1 MADKRQQKKDL
12 YECLR
17 LSRDASPDDI
27 KQAYREL
34 AREKHPD
41 KGGTKEEFQEIQEA
55 YDVLKDDKR
64 RQMYDMTGNS
74 MDGPNEDDISHVNM
88 AHGIPFNFMPGMGP
102 FGIPGVSFDF
112 SDLFGGARG
121 PGPMKMEKGPN
132 KQHDIGLSFKDFY
145 NGKELN
151 LQFKQSR
158 KCTECNGSGSEKSEI
173 CSGCKGG
180 GKKSMMRMLGPGI
193 MAATTGVCNQCNGV
207 GKKTVIV
214 CKRCNGKCFFEMEK
228 VLKVEIKPGM
238 VEGENLVFERECSD
252 SKDFENPGDVI
263 LTLRLSES
271 SDKIDWDCDSG
282 NIFYKINISFAQS
295 LLGFQTKL
303 VDHPSGKEPVFAY
316 KKGAILN
323 GAKVK
328 AKGYGMPRKDGTFG
342 NLVFLINVSK
352 PLKETWSPEELLL
365 LETVLQTKRD
375 ALEGIEM
382 EHED

>member
-1 MADKRQQKKDL
+1 MADRKKDL
-12 YECLR
+12 YECLG
-17 LSRDASPDDI
+17 LTRDASPDDI
-27 KQAYREL
+27 KRAYRDL

-41 KGGTKEEFQEIQEA
+41 KGGTKEEFHAIQEA
-55 YDVLKDDKR
+55 YDVLKDESK
-64 RQMYDMTGNS
+64 RQMYDMTGHS
-74 MDGPNEDDISHVNM
+74 MDDDSDISHVNM
-88 AHGIPFNFMPGMGP
+88 AHGVPFQFMQGIGP

-112 SDLFGGARG
+112 SDLFGGGRG
-121 PGPMKMEKGPN
+121 PVKIEKGPN
-132 KQHDIGLSFKDFY
+132 KQHDIGLTLKDFY

-158 KCTECNGSGSEKSEI
+158 KCIDCNGSGSEKSEM
-173 CSGCKGG
+173 CSGCKGS

-193 MAATTGVCNQCNGV
+193 MAATSGPCNNCNGV
-207 GKKTVIV
+207 GKRTIKV
-214 CKRCNGKCFFEMEK
+214 CTKCNGKCFFEKEK

-238 VEGENLVFERECSD
+238 VEGENLVFEKECSD
-252 SKDFENPGDVI
+252 SKEYETPGDVI

-352 PLKETWSPEELLL
+352 PLKESWNPEELLL
-365 LETVLQTKRD
+365 LETVLQTKRE